1 MLYRG
6 PARKFVLS
14 LFPALLAGAV
24 LTGVFWQ
31 EGLTSLIPGMWLL
44 LYGCAVLSAS
54 MMTSAAMMRVIML
67 MGGLFV
73 VYGLIAFQLPIR
85 WHNYTLGLGFGAL
98 HLLFGIVIG
107 RIDRV
112 E

>member
-14 LFPALLAGAV
+14 LCPALLAGAV
-24 LTGVFWQ
+24 LTVVFRE
-31 EGLTSLIPGMWLL
+31 EGLTSLIPGVWLL

-54 MMTSAAMMRVIML
+54 MMTSAAMFRLIVL
-67 MGGLFV
+67 MGALFV
-73 VYGLIAFQLPIR
+73 VYGVVAFQLPTR

-98 HLLFGIVIG
+98 HLLFGILIG
-107 RIDRV
+107 RNDRV
-112 E
+112 K